1 MLVFLISMIYDMNAV
16 LTCESKFF
24 NRIQIMYLV
33 SRTYSKVL
41 AGEPQLFYTL
51 GQRLASLYWGSSSFL
66 TKYPVSGRDI
76 HGAMKRRGNFH
87 LHTQISQNNPGDRC

>member
-51 GQRLASLYWGSSSFL
+51 GQRLASLLGKLILFNQISSF
-66 TKYPVSGRDI
+66 R
-76 HGAMKRRGNFH
+76 KR
-87 LHTQISQNNPGDRC
+87 HTWSNEEEREISPTHPDQPKQPW